1 MKKEEYL
8 KQCGANNVN
17 DLSDKQ
23 LLSYFLNGNGG
34 YNNRSSAI
42 TVEACCFG
50 MQKGDKD
57 YKKAISLFREAFEN
71 GKTVDIQ
78 YIEGEG
84 VVGFGRIGEPH
95 FEMKLI

>member
-1 MKKEEYL
+1 MDNKEYL
-8 KQCGANNVN
+8 KQCDVNSVN

-23 LLSYFLNGNGG
+23 ILDYFLEGHGGRGNW
-34 YNNRSSAI
+34 SSAI
-42 TVEACCFG
+42 DIKYYGYG
-50 MQKGDKD
+50 MQKCDRD

-78 YIEGEG
+78 FIEGEG
-84 VVGFGRIGEPH
+84 VVGLSEICEPH

>member
-8 KQCGANNVN
+8 KQCGVNSVN

-23 LLSYFLNGNGG
+23 ILHFFDKGYGG
-34 YNNRSSAI
+34 IKNSISAFMI
-42 TVEACCFG
+42 NPPSFG
-50 MQKGDKD
+50 MQKGDRD